1 MTMNTPRIFSV
12 IEGYIGHRTY
22 GQLMQNY
29 FSQSD
34 CCNVDFFWHDQD
46 RELHSKLLR
55 RLLSYQSSNRWVR
68 KQNFDLFL
76 FRVQFAFAYL
86 SRRVLLRN
94 LGKADYSALHIH
106 TQPLAFLCVD
116 LMKKYPTIV
125 SIDRTATQAA
135 REQTDP
141 DFYWTHAPNV
151 YLEKKVFQTAQK
163 ILSFSEAARQSVIDD
178 YGIEPAKVTTV
189 YTGINADQITPAP
202 GQTDRALPN
211 ILFVGTDFE
220 RKGGDDLLEVF
231 LDQFSDRAALH
242 LVTAVKRSCDHANVH
257 FYSDIKAYTPE
268 WLKLYRDADLF
279 VMPTYSDCTPWV
291 FLEAMAAGLPI
302 VTTRVNA
309 IPEMVIHGENGLLI
323 ERGDRAALVHSLNQ
337 LIEDSELRQQMGQ
350 KGRNLVERKFNAQ
363 THFKTL
369 ERLFQE
375 VVAAP

>member
-1 MTMNTPRIFSV
+1 MNTPRIFSV

-34 CCNVDFFWHDQD
+34 VCNVDFYWHDQD

-86 SRRVLLRN
+86 SRRILLRN

-106 TQPLAFLCVD
+106 TQPLAFLCLD
-116 LMKKYPTIV
+116 LMQKYPTIV
-125 SIDRTATQAA
+125 SIDRTAVQVA

-141 DFYWTHAPNV
+141 SFHWTHAPNV
-151 YLEKKVFQTAQK
+151 YLEKKVFQTART
-163 ILSFSEAARQSVIDD
+163 ILSFSEAARQSVIND
-178 YGIEPAKVTTV
+178 YGIEPTKVTTV

-202 GQTDRALPN
+202 ERVDRALPN

-220 RKGGDDLLEVF
+220 RKGGHDLLEVF
-231 LDQFSDRAALH
+231 LDCFSDRATLH
-242 LVTAVKRSCDHANVH
+242 LVTSAKPVCNRSNVH
-257 FYSDIKAYTPE
+257 LYHDIKAYTPE
-268 WLKLYRDADLF
+268 WLKLYQDADLF

-291 FLEAMAAGLPI
+291 FLEAMAVGLPI
-302 VTTRVNA
+302 ITTRVNA
-309 IPEMVIHGENGLLI
+309 IPEIVIHGNNGLLV
-323 ERGDRAALVHSLNQ
+323 ERGDRAALAQSIDQ
-337 LIEDSELRQQMGQ
+337 LVKNPELRKQLGHQ
-350 KGRNLVERKFNAQ
+350 GRNLVERKFNAQ
-363 THFKTL
+363 THFEKL
-369 ERLFQE
+369 ENLFQE
-375 VVAAP
+375 ATVAA